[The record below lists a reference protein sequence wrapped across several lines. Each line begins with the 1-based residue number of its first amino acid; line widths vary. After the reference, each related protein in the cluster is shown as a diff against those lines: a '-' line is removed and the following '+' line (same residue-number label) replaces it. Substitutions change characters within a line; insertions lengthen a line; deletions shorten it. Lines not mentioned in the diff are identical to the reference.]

1 MTLVLLAASLAL
13 IVSFLAPFVIKPFLR
28 KLNILDI
35 PSARSSHS
43 APTLRGAGL
52 ATLAGFV
59 SGCILL
65 LVGGGRDLWPVA
77 IVLGASAAAAAV
89 GWAEDSCGIPIRYRL
104 LWQILIGSVA
114 TGIAAGLAGS
124 ASWLIPVGALLI
136 AGFINVANFMDGIDG
151 ISAFHGISIGCFY
164 AFGGWLTGEIWM
176 TAGSLVLAAVH
187 LAFVPW
193 NLGRTSFFLG
203 DSGSY
208 LLGAAVSVI
217 GVAALCSGV
226 PPLLIAGP
234 VCIYLADAT
243 FTLLRRIKAGA
254 RWYESHRSHI
264 YHQLEDLGMPHVL
277 VASIVAGG
285 SCLTGILG
293 VLAVTSTFFESYYYI
308 AAALVVVAVY
318 LASPVLI
325 GHFWSRARVLVVRGT

>member
-1 MTLVLLAASLAL
+1 MTLILLAASLAL
-13 IVSFLAPFVIKPFLR
+13 LVSLLAPFPIKPFLR
-28 KLNILDI
+28 KLNVLDI

-59 SGCILL
+59 PGCILL
-65 LVGGGRDLWPVA
+65 LIWGGRDLWPVG

-89 GWAEDSCGIPIRYRL
+89 GWLEDSKGIPIRYRL
-104 LWQILIGSVA
+104 MGQIVIGFAAASL
-114 TGIAAGLAGS
+114 AAGLAGS
-124 ASWLIPVGALLI
+124 AFWLVPIGALVI
-136 AGFINVANFMDGIDG
+136 SGFINVANFMDGIDG
-151 ISAFHGISIGCFY
+151 ISAFHGLLIGCFY
-164 AFGGWLTGEIWM
+164 SLTGLLTGEIWM

-217 GVAALCSGV
+217 GVAALLSGV
-226 PPLLIAGP
+226 SPLLIAGP
-234 VCIYLADAT
+234 VCVYLADAT
-243 FTLLRRIKAGA
+243 YTLLRRIKAGA

-293 VLAVTSTFFESYYYI
+293 VLAVTPTFLESYYYI
-308 AAALVVVAVY
+308 AAALVVVAAY
-318 LASPVLI
+318 LVSPFLI
-325 GHFWSRARVLVVRGT
+325 GRFWSRPRVFTARGT